1 MYSCFFHDSYVHAFF
16 TGRRAQSYEYRFPV
30 LNRAYPFQLIEPDRE
45 GPRYLTEGSKAPFMD
60 SMQPSHLRQTLKHVA
75 LGAAGVAGITAVCYP
90 LRADLAI
97 TGCLYLLL
105 VVLQSTVASFTASA
119 IVVVFAIGCLDYF
132 FIPPFLTL
140 RVSSPLDALALVTFL
155 ITTLVITRLASKARE
170 EARNAEARRRD
181 LARLYELASRLVS
194 VSPQVAVARGYL
206 GIFREIFDLR
216 AMCLFDGMAATV
228 TCDGNSEYALSGRT
242 RDAYTSDRDY
252 DDEDTKVAVRC
263 LRVSGKP
270 MGAAGFEGL
279 SRAESTAGPLAI
291 LAAAMMQRAHSFAA
305 ASESA
310 AAAQVEV
317 LRSAILDA
325 FAHQFKTPLAAILT
339 AAGSLRETGPLVPG
353 QHEMVETI
361 ETQAAGLGRL
371 TTRLLR
377 MARLD
382 RDEIQPRL
390 RVTDLSSIVSRLA
403 DPYRNSANGH
413 TLVLNTAEKDVE
425 VLSDPDMLGLAI
437 VQLLDNAFRYSPPSS
452 TITVTVDSVDGFAIV
467 RVTNEGSGILP
478 EEQNRIFDRFYRG
491 TAGHHTSGTGLGLYV
506 AKKIVLAHGGTL
518 KLDTEHVYGQGTTF
532 YLRLPVAK
540 KERKHELKAS

>member
-1 MYSCFFHDSYVHAFF
+1 MDFLQTTHFRRTVKHA
-16 TGRRAQSYEYRFPV
+16 
-30 LNRAYPFQLIEPDRE
+30 
-45 GPRYLTEGSKAPFMD
+45 
-60 SMQPSHLRQTLKHVA
+60 A
-75 LGAAGVAGITAVCYP
+75 LGTAGVAVITAVCYP
-90 LRADLAI
+90 LRADVAI

-105 VVLQSTVASFTASA
+105 VVLQSTIASFTASA
-119 IVVVFAIGCLDYF
+119 IVAVIAIGCLDYF

-170 EARNAEARRRD
+170 EARNAEARRED
-181 LARLYELASRLVS
+181 LAHLYELASRLVS

-216 AMCLFDGMAATV
+216 AACLFDGMAGAV
-228 TCDGNSEYALSGRT
+228 ACDGNSEHALRDRT
-242 RDAYTSDRDY
+242 RAAYTSDRDY
-252 DDEDTKVAVRC
+252 QDEGAKVAVRC
-263 LRVSGKP
+263 LRVNGKAI
-270 MGAAGFEGL
+270 GAAGFEGL
-279 SRAESTAGPLAI
+279 ARAESTAGPLAI
-291 LAAAMMQRAHSFAA
+291 LATAMIQRAHSFAA
-305 ASESA
+305 ASEAA

-361 ETQAAGLGRL
+361 EAQATGLGRL

-390 RVTDLSSIVSRLA
+390 QITDLSSVISLLV
-403 DPYRNSANGH
+403 DPYRNLANGH
-413 TLVLNTAEKDVE
+413 SFVLNIGEKAVE

-437 VQLLDNAFRYSPPSS
+437 VQLLDNAFRYSPPDSP
-452 TITVTVDSVDGFAIV
+452 ITVTVDSVDGFAIV
-467 RVTNEGSGILP
+467 RVTNEGSEILP

-491 TAGHHTSGTGLGLYV
+491 AAGHRASGTGLGLYV

>member
-1 MYSCFFHDSYVHAFF
+1 MDLSQTSHF
-16 TGRRAQSYEYRFPV
+16 RRTV
-30 LNRAYPFQLIEPDRE
+30 
-45 GPRYLTEGSKAPFMD
+45 
-60 SMQPSHLRQTLKHVA
+60 KHVA
-75 LGAAGVAGITAVCYP
+75 VGGAGVAAITAICYP
-90 LRADLAI
+90 LRADFAI

-105 VVLQSTVASFTASA
+105 VVAQSTVASFTASA
-119 IVVVFAIGCLDYF
+119 IVVVLAIGCLDYF
-132 FIPPFLTL
+132 FIPPLLTL
-140 RVSSPLDALALVTFL
+140 RISSPLDAFALITFL
-155 ITTLVITRLASKARE
+155 VTTLVITRLASKARE
-170 EARNAEARRRD
+170 EARNAEARRKD

-194 VSPQVAVARGYL
+194 VSPQVVVERKYL

-216 AMCLFDGMAATV
+216 AMCLFDGMAAAV
-228 TCDGNSEYALSGRT
+228 TCDGNSEHALSDRT
-242 RDAYTSDRDY
+242 REAYISDSDS
-252 DDEDTKVAVRC
+252 DDEPAKVAVRC
-263 LRVSGKP
+263 LRISEKP
-270 MGAAGFEGL
+270 MGAVGFEGL
-279 SRAESTAGPLAI
+279 PRAESTAGPLAV
-291 LAAAMMQRAHSFAA
+291 LAAAMIQRAHSFVA
-305 ASESA
+305 ASEAA

-339 AAGSLRETGPLVPG
+339 AAGGLRETGPLVPG

-361 ETQAAGLGRL
+361 EAQAAGLGRL

-390 RVTDLSSIVSRLA
+390 QVTDLSSVISHLIE
-403 DPYRNSANGH
+403 PYRSLANGH
-413 TLVLNTAEKDVE
+413 NFVVNLGTAVE

-437 VQLLDNAFRYSPPSS
+437 VQLLDNAYRYSPPDS
-452 TITVTVDSVDGFAIV
+452 TITVTVDSADRFAIV
-467 RVTNEGSGILP
+467 RVNNEGSEIPP

-491 TAGHHTSGTGLGLYV
+491 AAGHNASGTGLGLYV

-518 KLDTEHVYGQGTTF
+518 KLDAEHVYGQGTTF

>member
-1 MYSCFFHDSYVHAFF
+1 
-16 TGRRAQSYEYRFPV
+16 
-30 LNRAYPFQLIEPDRE
+30 
-45 GPRYLTEGSKAPFMD
+45 MD
-60 SMQPSHLRQTLKHVA
+60 SAQISQSRRTVKHVA
-75 LGAAGVAGITAVCYP
+75 FGIAGVAAITAICYP
-90 LRADLAI
+90 LRADDAI

-140 RVSSPLDALALVTFL
+140 RVSSPLDALALITFL
-155 ITTLVITRLASKARE
+155 VTTLVITRLASKARE
-170 EARNAEARRRD
+170 EARNAEGRRKD
-181 LARLYELASRLVS
+181 LARLYDLASRLVS
-194 VSPQVAVARGYL
+194 VSPQVAVKRGYL

-216 AMCLFDGMAATV
+216 SVCLFDGMAGAV
-228 TCDGNSEYALSGRT
+228 TCDGNSEHALSDRT
-242 RDAYTSDRDY
+242 REAYTSDSDY
-252 DDEDTKVAVRC
+252 LDEGAKIAVRC
-263 LRVSGKP
+263 LRVSGQP
-270 MGAAGFEGL
+270 IGAAGFEGL
-279 SRAESTAGPLAI
+279 AHAESISGPLAV
-291 LAAAMMQRAHSFAA
+291 LAAAMIQRAHSFAA
-305 ASESA
+305 ASEAA
-310 AAAQVEV
+310 AAAQIEV

-390 RVTDLSSIVSRLA
+390 QITDLSSVVALLT
-403 DPYRNSANGH
+403 DPYRSLADGH
-413 TLVLNTAEKDVE
+413 TIVVNSGDEAVE

-437 VQLLDNAFRYSPPSS
+437 VQLLDNAFRYSPPAS
-452 TITVTVDSVDGFAIV
+452 TITITVDSVNGFAIV
-467 RVTNEGSGILP
+467 RVTNEGTEILP
-478 EEQNRIFDRFYRG
+478 EEQHRIFDRFYRG
-491 TAGHHTSGTGLGLYV
+491 AAGHHASGTGLGLYV

-518 KLDTEHVYGQGTTF
+518 QLDTEHVYGQGTTF